1 MQIYYSEEEN
11 METRFYQTQELD
23 LQRIAQA
30 LVLEYQAH
38 GFEAQQFGTPEQVL
52 VQLKKESALRAITG
66 FNKALGISLHK
77 LSGGTLVRVGA
88 QDWVDQIA
96 VGAVGLVLHP
106 LLITAAVGAVTQEN
120 VVHDVLN
127 FIDRQIREQQ
137 PNAQMGVPPVTF

>member
-1 MQIYYSEEEN
+1 
-11 METRFYQTQELD
+11 METRFYQTRDLD
-23 LQRIAQA
+23 LQGIAQA
-30 LVLEYQAH
+30 LVLEYQAQ
-38 GFEAQQFGTPEQVL
+38 GFEAQQFGDINQVII
-52 VQLKKESALRAITG
+52 QLKKESVLRSITG
-66 FNKALGISLHK
+66 FDKALGISLQR
-77 LSGGTLVRVGA
+77 LDNGTLVKVGA

-106 LLITAAVGAVTQEN
+106 LLITAAIGAVTQEN

>member
-1 MQIYYSEEEN
+1 
-11 METRFYQTQELD
+11 METRYYQTQELD

-38 GFEAQQFGTPEQVL
+38 GFEAQQFGTAEQVL
-52 VQLKKESALRAITG
+52 VQLKKESTLRAITG
-66 FNKALGISLHK
+66 FNKALGISLQK
-77 LSGGTLVRVGA
+77 VSGGSLVRVGA

-96 VGAVGLVLHP
+96 VGAVGLALHP

-137 PNAQMGVPPVTF
+137 PNAQMGVPPANF

>member
-1 MQIYYSEEEN
+1 
-11 METRFYQTQELD
+11 METRFYQTQEVD

-30 LVLEYQAH
+30 LVFEYQAH

-66 FNKALGISLHK
+66 FNKALGISLQK
-77 LSGGTLVRVGA
+77 VSGGTLVRVGA

-137 PNAQMGVPPVTF
+137 PNAQMGVPPATF